1 MIKRK
6 AVRNLAAAAYT
17 LAVTF
22 SVGRW
27 AVCMAYLERGY
38 RAFGGEYLLIF
49 AVCRMAW
56 KAANYLFDTLEESQ
70 YE

>member
-1 MIKRK
+1 MVKRK
-6 AVRNLAAAAYT
+6 ATRNLIAAAYT

-38 RAFGGEYLLIF
+38 RAVGGEYLLIL
-49 AVCRMAW
+49 AVCRIAW
-56 KAANYLFDTLEESQ
+56 KAVNYLFDTLEDSQ